1 MHLDISIEEKRVKIL
16 ILGGTVFL
24 GRAIANAALTAG
36 HNVTLFNRGVSK
48 PDPFIAQEFSHPE
61 RLTELQGDRH
71 NADAVK
77 ALIADAPWDA
87 IIDTCGT
94 AVDMIANTAP
104 LIGDQL
110 ARSPHFRY
118 IYLSTIAVYEDFGI
132 PGITESDTLR
142 SPPFTM
148 EVADESDDGT
158 PTVITKNPA
167 TAANSGGVYGTERAN
182 CERSLEKLFKDHP
195 ANLII
200 LRPSLLV
207 GPGDPTDRLTYW
219 VRRLTQPGEAIVP
232 HAGQQFLQW
241 VDVRDL
247 AAWILVLLG
256 RDPREEGPIY
266 FPRVFNVGHP
276 EKELTLGDVWRSC
289 LALVDKPAMLVPM
302 DELFL
307 LESVVQPWLEV
318 PLWVPSFDKTMRGFT
333 RMDTRKAERYGLGLR
348 PIHDTLRD
356 IFEWDQRRAKASD
369 SPDQLRSGIG
379 GDRQTKLLKSWS
391 DNGVKIE
398 AERAIPSAP
407 PEQQP
412 SQSELEAWLIEGDD

>member
-1 MHLDISIEEKRVKIL
+1 MKIL

-24 GRAIANAALTAG
+24 GRAIANAALVNG
-36 HNVTLFNRGVSK
+36 HDVTLFNRGVST
-48 PDPFIAQEFSHPE
+48 PDPFVDQGFPNAE
-61 RLTELQGDRH
+61 RLTQVRGDRRDP
-71 NADAVK
+71 NAVQ
-77 ALIADAPWDA
+77 ALITDETWDA

-94 AVDMIANTAP
+94 TLEVIANTAS

-110 ARSPHFRY
+110 ERSPHFRY
-118 IYLSTIAVYEDFGI
+118 VYISTIAVYEDFGI

-142 SPPFTM
+142 SPPRTV
-148 EVADESDDGT
+148 EIADEADDGM

-167 TAANSGGVYGTERAN
+167 TAANSGGVYGTERAD

-195 ANLII
+195 ANLIT

-232 HAGQQFLQW
+232 NAGQQFLQW

-256 RDPREEGPIY
+256 RDPLEEGQIY
-266 FPRVFNVGHP
+266 FPRVFNVGQP

-289 LALVDKPAMLVPM
+289 LALVDEPAMLVPM

-307 LESVVQPWLEV
+307 LESGVQPWLDV

-333 RMDTRKAERYGLGLR
+333 RMDTRKAERYGLVLR
-348 PIHDTLRD
+348 PISDTLKD
-356 IFEWDQRRAKASD
+356 IFEWDQRRTEASD
-369 SPDQLRSGIG
+369 SSEQLRSGIG
-379 GDRQTKLLKSWS
+379 GDRQTNLLKSWS
-391 DNGVKIE
+391 EKGVKIE
-398 AERAIPSAP
+398 AERAIAPAP
-407 PEQQP
+407 PEQKP
-412 SQSELEAWLIEGDD
+412 SESELEAWLIEGDD